1 MHKLSSLPILLGL
14 IVLTVAGCEDD
25 ILLPD
30 LDQVAAPSELGLD
43 FSITGDNSGT
53 VTVRPGGQGV
63 TAFTIDFGDGSST
76 SASLGAGESATHV
89 YDEGTYT
96 VVLEAMNINGATTT
110 YSEEL
115 TVSFRAPEN
124 LAVTVNPIA
133 GDPLG
138 IEVSAAADFE
148 TNFLVDFGEDPDA
161 DPVSIQ
167 EGETASH
174 SYASV
179 GTYQVIVRALS
190 GGAASV
196 SDTVTV
202 DISNP
207 ILLPVDF
214 EDATKNYNVIGF
226 GRGTAEVIDNP
237 APDDVNGSNRVVRFN
252 KAEGSEVWAGSVFE
266 LGEPI
271 DFGTFQKFQLDVWT
285 PAAGTSVLLKL
296 ENAADADVFVEVAAT
311 TTTAGGWESLTFD
324 FSETDLSRD
333 YSKVVVF
340 FDFGTPGAGQDYYY
354 DNLRQSSGGPQLE
367 LPLTFENPNLTYEWI
382 GFGRADA
389 GIVDNPQSGG
399 INPSS
404 RVGQLTKTDGSEVWA
419 GASLQL
425 PAPVDFSRGSQ
436 FSVLVWSPRA
446 DVPVLFKL
454 ENNDDPNVF
463 AEKLATTTVAGE
475 WETLTFDLGDQNLD
489 RDYAKVVLFF
499 DFGTAGDGSTYY
511 FDDIRHDDGTE
522 VLELPLTFEST
533 TLPYSFENFG
543 GATSEVISNPVAGGI
558 NNSAR
563 VGQLTKSATAE
574 VWGGSFLTL
583 SEPIDWSG
591 PQTVAIKVYTPA
603 AGTVVRLKLENATDP
618 NVFVELDATTTT
630 GGEWEELRWDFS
642 GQDLSRDYSK
652 VVIFFDF
659 GTAGDGSND
668 TQYYFDDIRLTN

>member
-1 MHKLSSLPILLGL
+1 MHKLLSLPILLGL
-14 IVLTVAGCEDD
+14 IVLTVVGCEDD

-30 LDQVAAPSELGLD
+30 LDQAAAPSELGLD

-76 SASLGAGESATHV
+76 STSLGAGESATHV

-96 VVLEAMNINGATTT
+96 VVLEGMNINGATTT

-124 LAVTVNPIA
+124 LAVTVNPVA

-148 TNFLVDFGEDPDA
+148 TSFLVTFGEDPDA

-214 EDATKNYNVIGF
+214 EDATRNYNVIGF
-226 GRGTAEVIDNP
+226 GRGTAEVTDNP
-237 APDDVNGSNRVVRFN
+237 APDEVNGSNRVVRFN

-266 LGEPI
+266 LGGPI

-311 TTTAGGWESLTFD
+311 TTTAGGWESLAFD
-324 FSETDLSRD
+324 FSETDLTRD

-367 LPLTFENPNLTYEWI
+367 LPLTFETADLAYE
-382 GFGRADA
+382 F
-389 GIVDNPQSGG
+389 V
-399 INPSS
+399 
-404 RVGQLTKTDGSEVWA
+404 
-419 GASLQL
+419 
-425 PAPVDFSRGSQ
+425 
-436 FSVLVWSPRA
+436 
-446 DVPVLFKL
+446 
-454 ENNDDPNVF
+454 
-463 AEKLATTTVAGE
+463 
-475 WETLTFDLGDQNLD
+475 
-489 RDYAKVVLFF
+489 
-499 DFGTAGDGSTYY
+499 
-511 FDDIRHDDGTE
+511 
-522 VLELPLTFEST
+522 
-533 TLPYSFENFG
+533 NFG
-543 GATSEVISNPVAGGI
+543 GANAEVISNPVAGGI

-583 SEPIDWSG
+583 SEPIDWNG
-591 PQTVAIKVYTPA
+591 PQTVAIKTYTPA

-642 GQDLSRDYSK
+642 GQNLSRDYSK

-668 TQYYFDDIRLTN
+668 TPYYFDDIRLTN